1 MACRYD
7 WAAPAKLFF
16 WPAEDGSEEEA
27 IYATLDDALRAA
39 GEGEGEHA
47 WIITQDGDILN
58 PRVIAALREE
68 LAERR
73 RGRASKRFSLLG
85 WARAA

>member
-1 MACRYD
+1 MSRYN

-16 WPAEDGSEEEA
+16 WPADDGSEEEA
-27 IYATLDDALRAA
+27 LYPTLDDALRAA
-39 GEGEGEHA
+39 GEGDADHA

-58 PRVIAALREE
+58 PRMIETLREE

-73 RGRASKRFSLLG
+73 RGHRARPRGLFG

>member
-1 MACRYD
+1 MARSYD

-27 IYATLDDALRAA
+27 VYATLDDALRAA
-39 GEGEGEHA
+39 GEGDEAHA
-47 WIITQDGDILN
+47 WIVTRDGDILN
-58 PRVIAALREE
+58 PRVVATLREE
-68 LAERR
+68 LAVRR
-73 RGRASKRFSLLG
+73 RSRRAGTLSLFG